1 MDLRYQMSKES
12 NDSKIL
18 EITVNPLAQRQP
30 PLDLAEP
37 QTAAQDTITPTVVKR
52 RITKRQVGWQ

>member
-30 PLDLAEP
+30 HLDLAEP
-37 QTAAQDTITPTVVKR
+37 QTVVQDTITPTVVNK